1 MYLINKRGENLKET
15 LRLYMTKIRERNT
28 AWYETIRNFF
38 ISDEEIENE
47 DNNDK
52 GYKEWKKANADSI
65 DEKAIANLEK
75 MLEHKDKK
83 KRKTSKDPVV
93 EKAETTQSITISKE
107 NEKDISDYE
116 RGE

>member
-1 MYLINKRGENLKET
+1 
-15 LRLYMTKIRERNT
+15 MTNVRERNT

-47 DNNDK
+47 DNMVNTDK
-52 GYKEWKKANADSI
+52 GYQEWKKANADI
-65 DEKAIANLEK
+65 INEKAITNLEK

-83 KRKTSKDPVV
+83 RRKEPKPSLV
-93 EKAETTQSITISKE
+93 ETAETTQVRTTGE
-107 NEKDISDYE
+107 ETEKVKSNYE